1 MATIAGKPLLLILIN
16 YFNNYGFTDF
26 IICVKD
32 SDSEIKTYFE
42 ELNLGFSVQVVK
54 TGNDTPTGGRI
65 KKIEALV
72 NSSNF
77 IVTYGDGL
85 ADIDLL
91 ALVKFHENNQLN
103 ATITAVQPMNQ
114 YGVLGIDSDQNVTSF
129 LEKPRMKEWIN
140 GGFFV
145 FKKAI
150 FTLLKEDSIL
160 AKGPLETLSKQRQ
173 LKAFCHDGFWK
184 SMDTYKDY
192 EEMNKQLP
200 KYKCFEAL

>member
-160 AKGPLETLSKQRQ
+160 EKGPLETLSKQRQ